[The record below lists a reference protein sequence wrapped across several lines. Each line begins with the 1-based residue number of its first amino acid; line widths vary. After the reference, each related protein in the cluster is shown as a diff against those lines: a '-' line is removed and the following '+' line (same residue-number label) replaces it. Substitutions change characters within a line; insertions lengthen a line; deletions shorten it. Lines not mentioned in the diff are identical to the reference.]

1 MNLARSSWNAKIS
14 LELDAESDSDIESWR
29 VPEDEAPRTLISS
42 GLDGENWRTSFGL
55 GPDAA
60 VDEDLPISPVG
71 ALTFKPTPGH
81 YAKRR
86 WSSDAW
92 ASKSTLDASSGRSEQ
107 SEAGETSYSD
117 DDDAVDINVDYK
129 KKFSVYYIT
138 QRRDADADNSSS
150 GEEDMLIS
158 EVADKYAL
166 QHRASFENHSL
177 NSFGV
182 AVKNKNDS
190 EVVRDSLVDLQDDNA
205 TPSIDRKARIL
216 PRQGFRVA
224 LSMSPGQSLILP
236 VIN

>member
-1 MNLARSSWNAKIS
+1 
-14 LELDAESDSDIESWR
+14 
-29 VPEDEAPRTLISS
+29 
-42 GLDGENWRTSFGL
+42 
-55 GPDAA
+55 
-60 VDEDLPISPVG
+60 
-71 ALTFKPTPGH
+71 
-81 YAKRR
+81 
-86 WSSDAW
+86 
-92 ASKSTLDASSGRSEQ
+92 
-107 SEAGETSYSD
+107 
-117 DDDAVDINVDYK
+117 
-129 KKFSVYYIT
+129 
-138 QRRDADADNSSS
+138 
-150 GEEDMLIS
+150 MLIS